1 MIATPPFLIG
11 ASVLFWGWQT
21 GSWIAAVVLAVL
33 IETLRHLP
41 LRFDLGTTEHSWI
54 ADLCT
59 VVFVGLV
66 VLLSI
71 YRGISHGILAAFQWL
86 PAALA
91 PILLAQFLSETRRV
105 PLSALFRYIRK
116 LRRENPSIKDPPVD
130 TSGVYLAVVLIA
142 AGVANSRG
150 PGYYVGIVLAVAWGL
165 YLARPRHWNAAV
177 WAILFTVGIAGGYAG
192 HAGLAHLQAQL
203 EAWVSEWYL
212 KGFEGDPDRASTDIG
227 TLGKLKMLD
236 TILVRV
242 YVSPHD
248 AARVKLLHRASYNT
262 YIGTSWLTRSAPMQP
277 VAAEPGG
284 LTWNLGASAPQWTV
298 PIASR
303 VERGRILLALPS
315 ATTRITGLAAI
326 TVRRNSLGTVHAE
339 LPGDWIQYEAGGASA
354 TDLAAEPA
362 NEDRSVPAP
371 ERATFAAVATEL
383 GLSGLPAAEAM
394 RRIQDYFASFS
405 YSTWRE
411 KPAAEG
417 TTPLG
422 DFMRNA
428 RSGHCEYFAA
438 STTLLLRAAGIPAR
452 YATGF
457 AVMEYSPLESAFV
470 VRARHAHAW
479 SRAWDGARWV
489 DLDTTPPSWLEE
501 EQNLLAPSWE
511 KLMDLMRWA
520 AFRWSQRGEMEAS
533 DAWYGVLVILIGV
546 LVWRL
551 LRGRRVMQVG
561 TAASAIQRAWPGL
574 DSEFYTLERALAPEG
589 QSRNLSMPM
598 AHWIDRISRTLDPA
612 SREHIVEALRLH
624 QRYRFD
630 PAGLNLAERTRLREL
645 CMTVRASP

>member
-1 MIATPPFLIG
+1 MIATPSFLIG
-11 ASVLFWGWQT
+11 ASLLFWGWQT
-21 GSWIAAVVLAVL
+21 GNWIAAIILAVL
-33 IETLRHLP
+33 IETLRRLP

-71 YRGISHGILAAFQWL
+71 NRGIAHGILAAFQWL

-91 PILLAQFLSETRRV
+91 PILLAQFLTESRRV

-116 LRRENPSIKDPPVD
+116 LRRENPAIKDPPVD

-150 PGYYVGIVLAVAWGL
+150 PGYFVGIVLAVAWGL
-165 YLARPRHWNAAV
+165 YLARPRHSRAAV
-177 WAILFTVGIAGGYAG
+177 WAILFAGGIAGGYAG

-262 YIGTSWLTRSAPMQP
+262 YIGTTWLTRSAPMQP

-284 LTWNLGASAPQWTV
+284 LTWNLGAAAPQWTT
-298 PIASR
+298 PMASR

-315 ATTRITGLAAI
+315 TTTRITGLAAI
-326 TVRRNSLGTVHAE
+326 TLRRNSLGTVHAE
-339 LPGDWIQYEAGGASA
+339 LPGDWIQYEAAGASA
-354 TDLAAEPA
+354 TDLASAPA
-362 NEDRSVPAP
+362 NEDRSIPAP
-371 ERATFAAVATEL
+371 ERATFAAIAAEL

-394 RRIQDYFASFS
+394 RRVQDYFASFS

-411 KPAAEG
+411 KPVAEG

-479 SRAWDGARWV
+479 SRAWDGARWI

-511 KLMDLMRWA
+511 KVMDLVRWA

-533 DAWYGVLVILIGV
+533 DAWYGVLLILIGV

-551 LRGRRVMQVG
+551 LRGRRVMQAG
-561 TAASAIQRAWPGL
+561 TAESATQRDWPGL
-574 DSEFYTLERALAPEG
+574 DSEFYTLEQALAAEG
-589 QSRNLSMPM
+589 EVRSPSMPM
-598 AHWIDRISRTLDPA
+598 MHWIDRISRTLDPV
-612 SREHIVEALRLH
+612 SRERLAEALRLH

-630 PAGLNLAERTRLREL
+630 PAGLDLAERARLREL
-645 CMTVRASP
+645 CMAFQASP